1 MRNILFLV
9 ALLMSIASSSTA
21 QVKTTFQSEE
31 LRRVATELQLDSLD
45 TLKMGSSVI
54 SKDGKRLVVRRV
66 ANGKV
71 EHIGI
76 SLFPAEMRQQG
87 NGTVMDFLES
97 ALLCNTFQLMQNKL
111 KYVDVKFLKGSWQQM
126 LKLSPTAVCTL
137 GLIDGKAYQAV
148 WSEDDVEKVNVVL
161 PVKYDMILNVP
172 RKELEHN
179 FMRDLRE
186 YEDGA
191 CPVMCDIDVAR
202 LKMVRDL
209 ADTIYMLPGRHY
221 NLETVTNA
229 TYYRLKDS
237 VDYVPVVDA
246 KYPVQTVA
254 NTVLLNC
261 QQIPKAKVRL
271 TLVASDKNNETAT
284 VSVRQLV
291 GVAKQQGCVP
301 YFSFES
307 IEDGRFRGALFLYN
321 KEAGYDHVLSLVCNV
336 EDIASDNL
344 VFESR
349 AYLFT
354 PTTNVK
360 NLYEGIKAK
369 KQ

>member
-1 MRNILFLV
+1 MRNILLV
-9 ALLMSIASSSTA
+9 AVLFMCAASVGTA
-21 QVKTTFQSEE
+21 QVKTTFQNEE
-31 LRRVATELQLDSLD
+31 LRRVATGLRLDSLD
-45 TLKMGSSVI
+45 TLKVGNSVI
-54 SKDGKRLVVRRV
+54 EKDGKRLVVRRA

-76 SLFPAEMRQQG
+76 SLFPTEMRQQG

-97 ALLCNTFQLMQNKL
+97 ALLCNTFHLTQNKL
-111 KYVDVKFLKGSWQQM
+111 KYVDVKFLKGGWQQM
-126 LKLSPTAVCTL
+126 LTLSPTAVCTL
-137 GLIDGKAYQAV
+137 GLVDGKAYQIV
-148 WSEDDVEKVNVVL
+148 WSEGDVEKVNVVL

-186 YEDGA
+186 YEPKA
-191 CPVMCDIDVAR
+191 YPAECDIDVAR

-209 ADTIYMLPGRHY
+209 ADTIYVLPGKHY
-221 NLETVTNA
+221 NLETVTNT

-237 VDYVPVVDA
+237 LDYVPVVDA
-246 KYPVQTVA
+246 NYPVQTVA
-254 NTVLLNC
+254 NMILLNC
-261 QQIPKAKVRL
+261 RQVPEAKIRL
-271 TLVASDKNNETAT
+271 TLVASDKNNETTT

-307 IEDGRFRGALFLYN
+307 MEDGRFRGALFLYN

-336 EDIASDNL
+336 KDITTGKL

-360 NLYEGIKAK
+360 SLYEGIKSK